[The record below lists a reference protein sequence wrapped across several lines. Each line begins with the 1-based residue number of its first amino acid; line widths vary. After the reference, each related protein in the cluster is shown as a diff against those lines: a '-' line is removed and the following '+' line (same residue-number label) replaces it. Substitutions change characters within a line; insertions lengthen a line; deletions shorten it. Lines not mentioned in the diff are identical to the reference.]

1 MQMLRIA
8 PVPQTD
14 PLPFARSLY
23 PPEFA
28 VGDGYPTD
36 FDVVVADED
45 DERGRGVFALRP
57 FVRGHMICRISGIIV
72 HEIRQHTLQITP
84 TSHLYDPYFTGYLL
98 HSCGP
103 NTFLDMQRFEL
114 WALQDIGVGEAL
126 TMDYASTEDV
136 LFKQF
141 RCSCGSANCRN
152 WITGRRESVLT
163 LL

>member
-1 MQMLRIA
+1 MQMLRVA
-8 PVPQTD
+8 PVPRAV
-14 PLPFARSLY
+14 PFPARSLY
-23 PPEFA
+23 PAEFA
-28 VGDGYPTD
+28 VGEGYPTD
-36 FDVVVADED
+36 FDVVVSDEE

-57 FVRGHMICRISGIIV
+57 FVRGHRICRISGIIV
-72 HEIRQHTLQITP
+72 HEVRQHTLQITP
-84 TSHLYDPYFTGYLL
+84 TAHLYDPYFTGFLL
-98 HSCGP
+98 HSCSP

-114 WALQDIGVGEAL
+114 WALQDVTVGEAL

-141 RCSCGSANCRN
+141 QCSCGSANCRT